1 MPAAT
6 TVPDMPD
13 TTIVTGKTTPLSRV
27 LSLLRLGLHIMFTFL
42 LTFGLFRFVDD
53 DPGRIT
59 GTPVVPWVLFLA
71 AVYFLGTLWENAYA
85 TGRTLI
91 SPSRFAPWWLAL
103 ITLLWHGLVALSI
116 NFVWLL
122 FPLVLLFCH
131 LLPRVPGLIAAVILW
146 GIAAFVP
153 GYLHPEQW
161 AAGSVIGPAI
171 GTILAVVIYY
181 SYRALHREADH
192 HRVVAEQLKATQE
205 ELIAAEHQAGRLEER
220 ERLSREIHDTV
231 AQGLSSILLVAR
243 AAQRS
248 LTQGDH
254 DTTAGQLTT
263 IEEVAADN
271 LAEARRFVRDL
282 AAPATDSSLP
292 QALQQI
298 INKTIARQRALGD
311 DLVIKLNLVGNT
323 AQVIPEPVSTTVVR
337 ATQEA
342 LANVVKHAH
351 ASLVVVTLQVWD
363 SMIALDVVDDGRSF
377 DGEYGYG
384 LRGLQSRV
392 ANLGGDL
399 VVETGEGTNN
409 GVRNNTR
416 NGTALAVRIPLT
428 SEREKTP

>member
-1 MPAAT
+1 MT
-6 TVPDMPD
+6 E
-13 TTIVTGKTTPLSRV
+13 KTTPLSRV
-27 LSLLRLGLHIMFTFL
+27 LSLLRVGLHIMFTFL

-53 DPGRIT
+53 DSSHLT
-59 GTPVVPWVLFLA
+59 GTPVLPLVLGLA

-85 TGRTLI
+85 TGKTLI
-91 SPSRFAPWWLAL
+91 SPARFAPWWLAL

-116 NFVWLL
+116 SFVWLL

-153 GYLHPEQW
+153 GYLHPTQW
-161 AAGSVIGPAI
+161 AAGSIIGPAI
-171 GTILAVVIYY
+171 GTVLAVVIYY

-192 HRVVAEQLKATQE
+192 HRAIAEQLKATQE

-248 LTQGDH
+248 LARGDH
-254 DTTAGQLTT
+254 DTTTGQLAT

-282 AAPATDSSLP
+282 ASPAADTALP
-292 QALQQI
+292 HALQQV
-298 INKTIARQRALGD
+298 INKTVARQRALGD
-311 DLVIKLNLVGNT
+311 GLVIKLNLLGNT
-323 AQVIPEPVSTTVVR
+323 AQVLPEPVSTTIVR
-337 ATQEA
+337 AAQEA
-342 LANVVKHAH
+342 LANVVRHAH
-351 ASLVVVTLQVWD
+351 ASVVVVTLQVWD
-363 SMIALDVVDDGRSF
+363 SVIALDVVDDGRSF

-384 LRGLQSRV
+384 LRGLQARV
-392 ANLGGDL
+392 ASLGGDL
-399 VVETGEGTNN
+399 VIETGE
-409 GVRNNTR
+409 
-416 NGTALAVRIPLT
+416 GTALAVRIPLT
-428 SEREKTP
+428 SEREKTL